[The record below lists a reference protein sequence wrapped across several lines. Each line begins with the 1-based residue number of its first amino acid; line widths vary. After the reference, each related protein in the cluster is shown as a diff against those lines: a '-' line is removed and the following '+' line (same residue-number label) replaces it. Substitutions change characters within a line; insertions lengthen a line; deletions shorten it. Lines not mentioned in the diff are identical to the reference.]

1 MDSKENKAMNENINL
16 IEILKD
22 APKGTKL
29 WSSMLGDCYFEEYQE
44 RESTYP
50 IRVRFTNHHKE
61 TDYRSLSAHGKEV
74 EVASAECVIFPSKEN
89 RDWSTFKV
97 PKKHKEF
104 EPFQRVLVREWY
116 DCKSVWTISLYS
128 HYDDALDRHCLLGSE
143 HVEDDRIIP
152 YEGNENKIGK
162 TVE

>member
-1 MDSKENKAMNENINL
+1 MNENINL
-16 IEILKD
+16 IEKLKD

-29 WSSMLGDCYFEEYQE
+29 WSPLCGECIFMGIIRGAFS
-44 RESTYP
+44 P
-50 IRVRFTNHHKE
+50 IYCLTKHKDGGLYGISFTAN
-61 TDYRSLSAHGKEV
+61 GKYDGNFDNP
-74 EVASAECVIFPSKEN
+74 ECILFPSKEN

-104 EPFQRVLVREWY
+104 KPFERVLVREWC
-116 DCKSVWTISLYS
+116 DCKSVWTASLYS

-152 YEGNENKIGK
+152 YEGNENKLGNTIR
-162 TVE
+162 